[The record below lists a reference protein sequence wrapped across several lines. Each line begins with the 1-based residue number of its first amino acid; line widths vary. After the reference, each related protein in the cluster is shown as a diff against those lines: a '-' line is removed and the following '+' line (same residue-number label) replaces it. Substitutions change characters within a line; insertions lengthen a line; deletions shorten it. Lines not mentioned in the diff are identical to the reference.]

1 LPPLALADATAP
13 GAQAADPG
21 GPGDPG
27 CGAVLAPVDQ
37 AGLPDPFLRP
47 DGSRVASRAQ
57 WPCQRRTLQATAQAQ
72 VYGTRGPGP
81 ERVEGRIEGG
91 RITVRVVQGGR
102 EAEIGA
108 RLRLPPGPGPHP
120 AKIVVGGVAGVD
132 DAL

>member
-1 LPPLALADATAP
+1 MMPACMPEGDDAMTPIRRLLAVAMLLALPPLALADATAP

-72 VYGTRGPGP
+72 GYGTPRPGP
-81 ERVEGRIEGG
+81 EPVRGRM
-91 RITVRVVQGGR
+91 
-102 EAEIGA
+102 
-108 RLRLPPGPGPHP
+108 
-120 AKIVVGGVAGVD
+120 
-132 DAL
+132 